1 MTSIRRPRALAC
13 IALLVLLGFS
23 LGFSEFTVIGIEPE
37 LAEAF
42 DVPLARVGELI
53 SFFSVAYAVLTPL
66 LAVSTGRFKRFT
78 LLIVYVALFCVS
90 NIMMTFA
97 PTFEVLLAARIL
109 LGAVSGALLA
119 VGVTFIPELVGVHRM
134 SMMISVVYAAF
145 SVAMVVATSVGK
157 IVAEVLNWH
166 AVMIIALVLALAV
179 SAAML
184 AVLPRHGSTDEPS
197 TVREQAGLLTEPQIL
212 VGIAIFLFGV
222 GSVYVFYGYVTPY
235 LEDVLSMDAV
245 GASMTLMVYGVMCF
259 VSNLISGW
267 VDLRYGMKA
276 LLVVFPVQALFLVAL
291 FLVSPAMPWSLVPVM
306 LVGLSMYVVSVSC
319 ISLFMRVARERHP
332 KAMVLASSLE
342 PMAFNIGIAFGTAI
356 GGAVVSGPGSLTGVC
371 ADVPDTDA
379 QTRRHRISLIRTRK
393 PDMRPGHVALSE
405 LGQNARLD
413 GADTW
418 RGRHGGQWSP
428 GQRSYVWRQSR
439 RFSTAAAKWPSTR
452 CATCMRKASRSSARS
467 T

>member
-145 SVAMVVATSVGK
+145 SVAMVVATSD
-157 IVAEVLNWH
+157 
-166 AVMIIALVLALAV
+166 
-179 SAAML
+179 
-184 AVLPRHGSTDEPS
+184 R
-197 TVREQAGLLTEPQIL
+197 
-212 VGIAIFLFGV
+212 
-222 GSVYVFYGYVTPY
+222 
-235 LEDVLSMDAV
+235 
-245 GASMTLMVYGVMCF
+245 
-259 VSNLISGW
+259 
-267 VDLRYGMKA
+267 
-276 LLVVFPVQALFLVAL
+276 
-291 FLVSPAMPWSLVPVM
+291 
-306 LVGLSMYVVSVSC
+306 
-319 ISLFMRVARERHP
+319 
-332 KAMVLASSLE
+332 
-342 PMAFNIGIAFGTAI
+342 
-356 GGAVVSGPGSLTGVC
+356 
-371 ADVPDTDA
+371 
-379 QTRRHRISLIRTRK
+379 
-393 PDMRPGHVALSE
+393 
-405 LGQNARLD
+405 
-413 GADTW
+413 
-418 RGRHGGQWSP
+418 
-428 GQRSYVWRQSR
+428 
-439 RFSTAAAKWPSTR
+439 
-452 CATCMRKASRSSARS
+452 
-467 T
+467 

>member
-222 GSVYVFYGYVTPY
+222 GSVYVFYGYITPY
-235 LEDVLSMDAV
+235 LEDVLGMDAV

-259 VSNLISGW
+259 ISNLISGW
-267 VDLRYGMKA
+267 VDLKYGMKA

-291 FLVSPAMPWSLVPVM
+291 FLVSP
-306 LVGLSMYVVSVSC
+306 GD
-319 ISLFMRVARERHP
+319 
-332 KAMVLASSLE
+332 
-342 PMAFNIGIAFGTAI
+342 
-356 GGAVVSGPGSLTGVC
+356 AVVSGAGHAGGPVDVCGLGLLHLAVHARGARTPSEGDGAGQLAGADGV
-371 ADVPDTDA
+371 
-379 QTRRHRISLIRTRK
+379 QHRHRLRHGHRRCRGL
-393 PDMRPGHVALSE
+393 RPGTAVRRS
-405 LGQNARLD
+405 GR
-413 GADTW
+413 GAVLIGG
-418 RGRHGGQWSP
+418 GRIRAADAAH
-428 GQRSYVWRQSR
+428 RSTSAPPCLTPYIYACAGASDRHRHTISRSQSL
-439 RFSTAAAKWPSTR
+439 R
-452 CATCMRKASRSSARS
+452 CAMA
-467 T
+467 